1 MNKKNYFLLVLFSI
15 IFLSFFMSLSSNFN
29 GFATTTFDITLNVS
43 DSNWVE
49 DIPDTILLINSSTFV
64 VDSDLSSQGNGQCN
78 SQSTDPTFSI
88 IEENTSKVDCE
99 MDSDKLSITPAVNF
113 TGNSS
118 CEVRCSSS
126 DFEDINFT
134 IFVIETTDPEPETIT
149 TTIIQRSGGGGIS
162 QAQLAQILGQTNII
176 NIAVNPESIKAKL
189 FPGQGITEIISIEN
203 KLNDIYTIYPSKKGI
218 VSYVNIK
225 NEVVLQPNSISKIPV
240 VITIPEDEYRS
251 IVTGTINLDE
261 FTDVAITIDVLNPL
275 LLDSES
281 KKVDLL
287 VTLGSDYISP
297 TLIFTGEID
306 KKNILPGTLLKPKLK
321 LTDFFNAGYDEIT
334 LTYSLYDMSNNELFS
349 FTEEYITDEDVTLN
363 ILLPEDL
370 PLGKYALTFAA
381 EYGDNIAKNTQTLEV
396 VSERGIITDEL
407 LILTLIIGVLGYS
420 IYVINRS
427 RRLTN

>member
-1 MNKKNYFLLVLFSI
+1 MNKNKLIYLIIISISLTFFFNLSGYMIANYDV
-15 IFLSFFMSLSSNFN
+15 
-29 GFATTTFDITLNVS
+29 NVEVR
-43 DSNWVE
+43 NAVWIE

-64 VDSDLSSQGNGQCN
+64 VDSDLSSQGNGQCT
-78 SQSTDPTFSI
+78 STIPITFSVVN
-88 IEENTSKVDCE
+88 ENISEVDC
-99 MDSDKLSITPAVNF
+99 DVSTNKLSISPVSTF
-113 TGNSS
+113 IGNST
-118 CEVRCSSS
+118 CEIRCLAD

-134 IFVIETTDPEPETIT
+134 IFVIETTDPEPE

-162 QAQLAQILGQTNII
+162 QAQLAQILGQTDII

-321 LTDFFNAGYDEIT
+321 LTDFFNAGYGEIT

-370 PLGKYALTFAA
+370 PLGNYALTFAA

>member
-1 MNKKNYFLLVLFSI
+1 MNKNKLIYLIIISISLTFFFNLSGYMIANYDV
-15 IFLSFFMSLSSNFN
+15 
-29 GFATTTFDITLNVS
+29 NVEVR
-43 DSNWVE
+43 NAVWIE

-64 VDSDLSSQGNGQCN
+64 VDSDLSSQGNGQCT
-78 SQSTDPTFSI
+78 STIPITFSVVN
-88 IEENTSKVDCE
+88 ENISEVDC
-99 MDSDKLSITPAVNF
+99 DVSTNKLSISPVSTF
-113 TGNSS
+113 IGNST
-118 CEVRCSSS
+118 CEIRCLAD

-134 IFVIETTDPEPETIT
+134 IFVIETTDPEPE

-225 NEVVLQPNSISKIPV
+225 NEVVLQPNSISKIPI

-275 LLDSES
+275 LLDSEF

-349 FTEEYITDEDVTLN
+349 FTEEHITDEDVTLN

>member
-1 MNKKNYFLLVLFSI
+1 MNKNKLIYLIIISISLTFFFNLSGYMIANY
-15 IFLSFFMSLSSNFN
+15 
-29 GFATTTFDITLNVS
+29 NV
-43 DSNWVE
+43 NVEVRNAVWIE

-64 VDSDLSSQGNGQCN
+64 VDSDLSSQGNGQCT
-78 SQSTDPTFSI
+78 STIPITFSVVN
-88 IEENTSKVDCE
+88 ENISEVDC
-99 MDSDKLSITPAVNF
+99 DVSTNKLSISPVSTF
-113 TGNSS
+113 IGNST
-118 CEVRCSSS
+118 CEIRCLAD

-134 IFVIETTDPEPETIT
+134 IFVIETTDPEPE

-321 LTDFFNAGYDEIT
+321 LTDFFNAGYEEIT

-370 PLGKYALTFAA
+370 PLGNYALTFAA

>member
-1 MNKKNYFLLVLFSI
+1 MNKNKLIYLIIISISLTFFFNLSGYMIANYDV
-15 IFLSFFMSLSSNFN
+15 
-29 GFATTTFDITLNVS
+29 NVEVR
-43 DSNWVE
+43 NAVWIE

-64 VDSDLSSQGNGQCN
+64 VDSDLSSQGNGQCT
-78 SQSTDPTFSI
+78 STIPITFSVVN
-88 IEENTSKVDCE
+88 ENISEVDC
-99 MDSDKLSITPAVNF
+99 DVSTNKLSISPVSTF
-113 TGNSS
+113 IGNST
-118 CEVRCSSS
+118 CEIRCLAD

-134 IFVIETTDPEPETIT
+134 IFVIETTDPEPE

-162 QAQLAQILGQTNII
+162 QAQLAQILGQTDII

-261 FTDVAITIDVLNPL
+261 FTDVAITIDILNPL

-370 PLGKYALTFAA
+370 PLGNYALTFAA

>member
-1 MNKKNYFLLVLFSI
+1 MNKNKLIYLIIISISLTFFFNLSGYMIANYDV
-15 IFLSFFMSLSSNFN
+15 
-29 GFATTTFDITLNVS
+29 NVEVR
-43 DSNWVE
+43 NAVWIE

-64 VDSDLSSQGNGQCN
+64 VDSDLSLQGNGQCT
-78 SQSTDPTFSI
+78 STIPITFSVVN
-88 IEENTSKVDCE
+88 ENISEVDC
-99 MDSDKLSITPAVNF
+99 DVSTNKLSISPVSTF
-113 TGNSS
+113 IGNST
-118 CEVRCSSS
+118 CEIRCQAD

-134 IFVIETTDPEPETIT
+134 VFVIETTDPEPETP
-149 TTIIQRSGGGGIS
+149 IIQRSGGGGIS

-218 VSYVNIK
+218 ISYVNIK

-261 FTDVAITIDVLNPL
+261 FTDVAITIDVLNPV

-321 LTDFFNAGYDEIT
+321 ITDFFNAGYDEIT

-363 ILLPEDL
+363 ILLPEDI
-370 PLGKYALTFAA
+370 PLGKYALTFSA

-407 LILTLIIGVLGYS
+407 LIFTLIIGVLGYS